1 MAKLADYQLK
11 KSKMLYDASN
21 VKPERPRFDQQ
32 LGLEKSLADMQKE
45 ISVPDRQA
53 DEQMFGEL
61 SQKWKGNGGGGPGDA
76 FISGLTAGIKKGSF
90 TDDKKR
96 SKQLMQFTEQMRN
109 MVAEQNM
116 ELYKQEKLS
125 NARNAVTPRIM
136 AYLESYGTMSPN
148 DRKVYLQDTMEEYN
162 KKSGVDYK
170 LLDATGSEPWKVIVS
185 DGEEAQTEDLMDFIK
200 MPEDKKLEYLRN
212 FIKTDEERKLQ
223 RYFNSNEVRGAE
235 QQLQNEDM
243 LDRRNTESQIA
254 RNQSR
259 ISEDDIKRK
268 EHEEALQVEKEI
280 LEKNGDNVKFI
291 DNMSTS
297 GRNAAERHI
306 KEYTEKANQHLAS
319 EKRLT
324 RAVKIAEDHPEL
336 FGNLNAIIA
345 ARYNE
350 NPSYLYNLLKN
361 KIPSESLD
369 AMSELS
375 GIIKNI
381 FVDSTKGTSARA
393 MNMFLEKKLEA
404 GSPNQRWT
412 AAAFKKV
419 VGEALEQD
427 KESYDEE
434 KKVADYGS
442 QGLFYR
448 PRAKSRK
455 KTTGEPANKIDTS
468 VEDKLKAIPGLTKA
482 DIDEAARRLQSGK

>member
-1 MAKLADYQLK
+1 MAKFADYQLK
-11 KSKMLYDASN
+11 KSKMLYDAAN
-21 VKPERPRFDQQ
+21 TKPERPRFDQQ
-32 LGLEKSLADMQKE
+32 LGLEKSLVDMQRE
-45 ISVPDRQA
+45 TSAPDRRA

-61 SQKWKGNGGGGPGDA
+61 SQKWKGNGGGSSGDA
-76 FISGLTAGIKKGSF
+76 LISGLTAGLKKGSF

-96 SKQLMQFTEQMRN
+96 SKQLMQFTEQMRD
-109 MVAEQNM
+109 MVAQQNI
-116 ELYKQEKLS
+116 ELHKQEKLAS
-125 NARNAVTPRIM
+125 ARNSVTPRIM
-136 AYLESYGTMSPN
+136 AYLESYKNMSPN
-148 DRKVYLQDTMEEYN
+148 DRKVYLQSAMDEYN
-162 KKSGVDYK
+162 QVSGLDYK
-170 LLDATGSEPWKVIVS
+170 VLDATGSEPWKVIIS
-185 DGEEAQTEDLMDFIK
+185 DGEESSPLDLMDFIK
-200 MPEDKKLEYLRN
+200 TPEEKKLQYYL
-212 FIKTDEERKLQ
+212 
-223 RYFNSNEVRGAE
+223 NSNEVKNAE
-235 QQLQNEDM
+235 QQLQNEDR
-243 LDRRNTESQIA
+243 LDRQNTESQIA

-259 ISEDDIKRK
+259 ISDDDIKRK
-268 EHEEALQVEKEI
+268 ENEEAIQIEKQI
-280 LEKNGDNVKFI
+280 LNETGDNVKFI

-297 GRNAAERHI
+297 GRNYAERHI

-361 KIPSESLD
+361 KIPAESLD

-427 KESYDEE
+427 KESYNEE

-442 QGLFYR
+442 EGLFYR

-455 KTTGEPANKIDTS
+455 NTPEEPKNKEDAS
-468 VEDKLKAIPGLTKA
+468 VEDKLKAIPGLTQA
-482 DIDEAARRLQSGK
+482 DIDEATRRLQSGK